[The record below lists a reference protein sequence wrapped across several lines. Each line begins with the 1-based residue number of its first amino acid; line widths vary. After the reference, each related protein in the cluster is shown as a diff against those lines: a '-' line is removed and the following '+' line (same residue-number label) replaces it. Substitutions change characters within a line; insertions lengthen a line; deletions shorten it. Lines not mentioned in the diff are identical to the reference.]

1 MIKGFVQGQT
11 LKLARS
17 HIVADTIDYLIAKFS
32 FQGEDWRGL
41 DKWMHLRK
49 GEQTYAVHLTD
60 DKTRKEDHLNLDA
73 GVWSVWLHGSE
84 QVGGQVVL
92 RITTNV
98 CDFKVEESG
107 ALDGEVLPELPV
119 GVSEQ
124 LAARVDALESQ
135 SPHTGALPSVNEENE
150 GQVLTVVNGAWSA
163 AELLGGGA
171 DAVVDTELSV
181 TSKHPVQNRVIS
193 QALTAMQTEFNANIG
208 ALSQRVAPEVTTEQ
222 NGKVLTVVDGAWV
235 AADAPDGG
243 ADMVVDTELS
253 ETSENPVQNKVIC
266 QELND
271 LAERISSSAGGSDAI
286 PTFNLA
292 VLGLPTVSAEE
303 NYQVSTNTSEL
314 MAALD
319 RGPVKFVLSMNLSS
333 GQNLSVSVVMNGAYC
348 YYLYSAVSLLLVGG
362 SFICL
367 FVQVMS
373 GNIVV
378 SFQNFSDLISAS

>member
-1 MIKGFVQGQT
+1 
-11 LKLARS
+11 
-17 HIVADTIDYLIAKFS
+17 
-32 FQGEDWRGL
+32 
-41 DKWMHLRK
+41 
-49 GEQTYAVHLTD
+49 
-60 DKTRKEDHLNLDA
+60 
-73 GVWSVWLHGSE
+73 
-84 QVGGQVVL
+84 
-92 RITTNV
+92 
-98 CDFKVEESG
+98 
-107 ALDGEVLPELPV
+107 LPELPV
-119 GVSEQ
+119 GVREQ

-235 AADAPDGG
+235 AADAPLGG

-292 VLGLPTVSAEE
+292 VLGLPTVSAGE

-314 MAALD
+314 MAALE

-348 YYLYSAVSLLLVGG
+348 YYLYTAVSLLLVGG
-362 SFICL
+362 SFIRL
-367 FVQVMS
+367 VVQVLS
-373 GNIVV
+373 GKILV
-378 SFQNFSDLISAS
+378 SFQNFSDLIAAS